1 MDPTPQALDRHMA
14 AIEKLNKSQCKKR
27 QVMINRDWFFGL
39 LNKHIN
45 KFTIIVSSKNDI
57 SKDKKI

>member
-1 MDPTPQALDRHMA
+1 MTSSNDQQGL
-14 AIEKLNKSQCKKR
+14 
-27 QVMINRDWFFGL
+27 VFGL
-39 LNKHIN
+39 FNKHIN